1 MKNMKSR
8 SRLQRWL
15 RFGALLVL
23 LFWSGWWLSTPLQAQ
38 QSERKVVEVAPHL
51 QLQYGAF
58 FKQLKIVC
66 SDARV
71 DVISGFD
78 FEWGYKYRL
87 KVEVTTL
94 EQPPADAGIYRTRLL
109 KVVEQQPVSA
119 DYTFALWIERDV
131 LLGPGEQ
138 EPALMQLTDSTYRY
152 LDAVDIHVPADLRT
166 AFETAATEERS
177 RWQCRISGPQQIC
190 LLARL
195 P

>member
-1 MKNMKSR
+1 MINMTLTSMR
-8 SRLQRWL
+8 PIFLSIPM
-15 RFGALLVL
+15 L
-23 LFWSGWWLSTPLQAQ
+23 LFMGGLLLPADSIGQAT
-38 QSERKVVEVAPHL
+38 ERAEVEVAPHL

-58 FKQLKIVC
+58 FKQLNIVC

-119 DYTFALWIERDV
+119 DYIFALWIERDV

-138 EPALMQLTDSTYRY
+138 EPALTQLTDSTYRY
-152 LDAVDIHVPADLRT
+152 LDAVDIHVPAELRT
-166 AFETAATEERS
+166 TFEQAASEERT
-177 RWQCRISGPQQIC
+177 RWQCRITGPQHIR